1 MFLSRRISDLNL
13 LISPRLIRQEI
24 TICSS
29 KQPYS
34 NMIPFICRHLS
45 KNDVKSAGSH
55 RYQHSA
61 ALETLHSIRKEKKSA
76 LNQIDEK
83 MKHVPGNITRMNIE
97 DEIQAAAMRM
107 EDFGNSEE
115 GPSGKYEYY
124 FHDSVIGS
132 RSYRRRNLIS
142 GDEQPVFSTN
152 FYLEEL
158 GPMSLSVDED
168 FAARLITFTG
178 QQGQQIVVTDINT
191 GINFQV
197 DIRTGGMQE
206 DGITR
211 YVATPTVHNVEF
223 GPTIQDANVTYH
235 TLFFTICDSKGR
247 PNAVYGCIFFGNKG
261 SDDKPNSRPE
271 LVLIDHEGS
280 NFVDVQRT
288 KGCKYVAIHSTSK
301 TSNEIFLV
309 GKDLSPK
316 LVRRRQ
322 AGIQYFLDCG
332 VDDDVIIMAQRTEMS
347 KPQKEVQD
355 GILGNDFKVYE
366 VKVNEL
372 PLGEDF
378 GEEISANFRSAG
390 TGDGCDFFIE
400 DMDIFVSHICFYE
413 RSFLNG
419 TQRVEVYNRK
429 RGTYT
434 VIPSHDAYCVITP
447 AGSINYLSS
456 HFSFNV
462 ESPVKPPVSLQYD
475 FDHGT
480 GSKAYVGERKVQDD
494 YPYTCDR
501 VLIESHDGTKCPLS
515 IVYNKSVKM
524 SSVRP
529 VVLVG
534 YNCYGQNQSL
544 LYDPIIMPLVDRGF
558 AIVSQQETCPS
569 LAVI

>member
-1 MFLSRRISDLNL
+1 
-13 LISPRLIRQEI
+13 
-24 TICSS
+24 
-29 KQPYS
+29 
-34 NMIPFICRHLS
+34 MIPFICRHLS

-261 SDDKPNSRPE
+261 SDDKP
-271 LVLIDHEGS
+271 
-280 NFVDVQRT
+280 
-288 KGCKYVAIHSTSK
+288 Y
-301 TSNEIFLV
+301 
-309 GKDLSPK
+309 
-316 LVRRRQ
+316 
-322 AGIQYFLDCG
+322 
-332 VDDDVIIMAQRTEMS
+332 
-347 KPQKEVQD
+347 
-355 GILGNDFKVYE
+355 
-366 VKVNEL
+366 
-372 PLGEDF
+372 
-378 GEEISANFRSAG
+378 
-390 TGDGCDFFIE
+390 
-400 DMDIFVSHICFYE
+400 
-413 RSFLNG
+413 
-419 TQRVEVYNRK
+419 
-429 RGTYT
+429 
-434 VIPSHDAYCVITP
+434 
-447 AGSINYLSS
+447 SS
-456 HFSFNV
+456 
-462 ESPVKPPVSLQYD
+462 E
-475 FDHGT
+475 T
-480 GSKAYVGERKVQDD
+480 RA
-494 YPYTCDR
+494 
-501 VLIESHDGTKCPLS
+501 CPH
-515 IVYNKSVKM
+515 
-524 SSVRP
+524 
-529 VVLVG
+529 
-534 YNCYGQNQSL
+534 
-544 LYDPIIMPLVDRGF
+544 
-558 AIVSQQETCPS
+558 
-569 LAVI
+569 